1 MMVDIGNVL
10 NNIMKAKECS
20 PVYAFF
26 LLAEDT
32 KEGDTDG
39 ICNLQPEPKKETRG
53 RLRDKS
59 NI

>member
-1 MMVDIGNVL
+1 MVDIGNVL
-10 NNIMKAKECS
+10 NDIMKAKECS

-39 ICNLQPEPKKETRG
+39 ICNLQPKSKKETRR

>member
-1 MMVDIGNVL
+1 MVDIGNVL
-10 NNIMKAKECS
+10 NNIMKAKDCS

-39 ICNLQPEPKKETRG
+39 ICNLQPESKKKTRR

-59 NI
+59 HI